1 VTFVQ
6 LFITTMIFKG
16 QRSHAFQ
23 IRQPDKKMIKI
34 NLFLTEMAIGLLI
47 KHFGSVILQCQ
58 FLYYEN

>member
-1 VTFVQ
+1 
-6 LFITTMIFKG
+6 MIFKG